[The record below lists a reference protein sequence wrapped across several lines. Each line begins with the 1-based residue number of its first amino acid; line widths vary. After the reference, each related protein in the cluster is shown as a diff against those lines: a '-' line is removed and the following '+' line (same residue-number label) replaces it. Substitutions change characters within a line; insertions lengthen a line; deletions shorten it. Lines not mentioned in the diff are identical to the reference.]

1 MPASAVSKDLGGTV
15 CLKFLALVVTQPGTV
30 FVNPQTSFATAEC
43 AKKINPTL
51 LIFTLP
57 A

>member
-1 MPASAVSKDLGGTV
+1 MPAGAVSKDLGGTV

-30 FVNPQTSFATAEC
+30 FVNPQTGFATAEST
-43 AKKINPTL
+43 KKINPAL

-57 A
+57 T